1 MDIVVLAAAVI
12 AVARAAAT
20 LARRYAAY
28 DVVDQIYKLMT
39 QYGDAIHI
47 ALGIFT
53 ARLFDYARAMPQAA
67 AAAAAVV
74 AALYVAYQIVED
86 VEAPPQ
92 LRSAP
97 KDIATYTAALVV
109 TLAALWG
116 IPIQVSV

>member
-12 AVARAAAT
+12 AVARAAVA
-20 LARRYAAY
+20 LVRRYAAY
-28 DVVDQIYKLMT
+28 DVADQIYRLMT

-53 ARLFDYARAMPQAA
+53 ARLFDYAKAMPQA

-74 AALYVAYQIVED
+74 AALYVAYQIVQD

-97 KDIATYTAALVV
+97 KDIATYTASLVV

-116 IPIQVSV
+116 IPIQIAA

>member
-12 AVARAAAT
+12 AAARVAAA

-39 QYGDAIHI
+39 KYGDAVHI

-53 ARLFDYARAMPQAA
+53 ARLFDYAKAMPQAA
-67 AAAAAVV
+67 AAAGVI

-86 VEAPPQ
+86 LEAPPQ

-97 KDIATYTAALVV
+97 KDIAVYTASLVA

-116 IPIQVSV
+116 IPLQIAV

>member
-12 AVARAAAT
+12 AVARVAAA
-20 LARRYAAY
+20 LARRAAAY
-28 DVVDQIYKLMT
+28 GAVDQIYELMT

-53 ARLFDYARAMPQAA
+53 ARLFDYAKAMPQAA
-67 AAAAAVV
+67 AAAAVI
-74 AALYVAYQIVED
+74 AALYVAYQIVQD

-97 KDIATYTAALVV
+97 KDIATYTASLAV

-116 IPIQVSV
+116 IPLQITV

>member
-12 AVARAAAT
+12 AAARAAAT

-28 DVVDQIYKLMT
+28 DVVDQIYELMT

-53 ARLFDYARAMPQAA
+53 ARLFDYAKAMPQA

-74 AALYVAYQIVED
+74 AALYVAYQIVQD

-97 KDIATYTAALVV
+97 KDIATYTASLVV

-116 IPIQVSV
+116 IPIQVAA

>member
-12 AVARAAAT
+12 VVARAAAT

-28 DVVDQIYKLMT
+28 DVVDEIYKLMT

-53 ARLFDYARAMPQAA
+53 ARLFDYAKAMPQA

-86 VEAPPQ
+86 LEASPS

-97 KDIATYTAALVV
+97 KDIAVYTTSLVV

>member
-12 AVARAAAT
+12 AATRVAAT

-28 DVVDQIYKLMT
+28 DVVDEIYKLMT

-53 ARLFDYARAMPQAA
+53 ARLFDYAKAMPQA

-86 VEAPPQ
+86 VEAPPS

-97 KDIATYTAALVV
+97 KDIAVYTTSLVV

>member
-1 MDIVVLAAAVI
+1 MDIVVLAAAII

-28 DVVDQIYKLMT
+28 GIVDRVYKLMT

-47 ALGIFT
+47 ALGMFT
-53 ARLFDYARAMPQAA
+53 ARLFDYAKAVPQAS
-67 AAAAAVV
+67 AAAAVI

-92 LRSAP
+92 LRDAP
-97 KDIATYTAALVV
+97 KDIAVYTASLVV

-116 IPIQVSV
+116 IPLQIAV

>member
-20 LARRYAAY
+20 LARMYAAY
-28 DVVDQIYKLMT
+28 DVVDQIYRLMT

-53 ARLFDYARAMPQAA
+53 ARLFDYAKTMPQAA
-67 AAAAAVV
+67 AAAAVI
-74 AALYVAYQIVED
+74 AALYVAYQIVQD
-86 VEAPPQ
+86 LEAPPQ

-97 KDIATYTAALVV
+97 KDIATYTASLVV

-116 IPIQVSV
+116 IPLQITV